1 MTDEKE
7 YIKFTNTVCEML
19 GFNKP
24 IDILKLCQITSDFIR
39 PYEMKIKELEEEN
52 ERLQEMMITYNEKID
67 DLRIINKKLKTKL
80 ENTERKIREISQKC
94 YEVENIESIISDLDN
109 LAMELEEWQIYSWKN
124 TLIKRIIFFTRLI
137 QH

>member
-109 LAMELEEWQIYSWKN
+109 LAMELEE
-124 TLIKRIIFFTRLI
+124 
-137 QH
+137 